1 MNKLLPVLAISAL
14 LLTGCSTPTPES
26 KPEYDEVELAVYQSC
41 VDAYMK
47 QLIEPRYHILGG
59 GSPDV
64 IRRVNGLCD
73 PFKPVKK

>member
-1 MNKLLPVLAISAL
+1 MKSHLSALTVTAL
-14 LLTGCSTPTPES
+14 LLTGCASNTPES
-26 KPEYDEVELAVYQSC
+26 KPEYDAVELALYQSC
-41 VDAYMK
+41 VDTYMK
-47 QLIEPRYHILGG
+47 QSIEPQYRILGG

>member
-1 MNKLLPVLAISAL
+1 MKSHISVLAISVL
-14 LLTGCSTPTPES
+14 LLSGCSSSTPES
-26 KPEYDEVELAVYQSC
+26 KLEYDAVELAVYQSC